1 MSLASDS
8 VLLQR
13 LKADRDSSA
22 AQAVWSR
29 YFERLANLARRKLAA
44 STRRVA
50 DEEDVAL
57 SVFDSFFRGVA
68 DGRFARLDDSDDLW
82 QVLVLLTERKAI
94 DRIRRATAVK
104 RGGGAVRGD
113 SAFVP
118 MDDSS
123 LPAGF
128 DQIAGEEPSPEFAAM
143 FADECQ
149 LLLSRL
155 DDPELTEVAMLKLA
169 GHSNDE
175 IAAKLG
181 RALRSVQRKLETI
194 RKIWEQSA
202 T

>member
-8 VLLQR
+8 VLLKR
-13 LKADRDSSA
+13 LKADRDPSA

-29 YFERLANLARRKLAA
+29 YFERLAELARRKLAVR
-44 STRRVA
+44 TRRVA

-57 SVFDSFFRGVA
+57 SAFVSFFRGVA

-82 QVLVLLTERKAI
+82 QVLVLLTERKTI
-94 DRIRRATAVK
+94 DRIRRATAEK
-104 RGGGAVRGD
+104 RGGGTVRGD

-118 MDDSS
+118 ADDSS

-128 DQIAGEEPSPEFAAM
+128 DQLVGDEPSPEFAAM

-155 DDPELTEVAMLKLA
+155 DDPELTQVAVLKLA
-169 GHSNDE
+169 GHSNEE
-175 IAAKLG
+175 IAVKLG

-194 RKIWEQSA
+194 RRIWEQP
-202 T
+202 TT